1 MVRQSGILSRVCVDT
16 LQDWPSKVFKRPMR
30 ALSPLP
36 VPNNRED
43 DEEGALI
50 HSSVGTD
57 AKVATNK
64 KEPEAMIPQTAPK
77 YEAVPQEEGAHA
89 IVKKFRQPELEQAL
103 RWKYASAALGVLLLI
118 SWIVIFAFL
127 AGLSR
132 AGGEASGTIMSRNQQ
147 VGASLMCERDQ
158 SWANAC
164 IQS

>member
-1 MVRQSGILSRVCVDT
+1 MQE
-16 LQDWPSKVFKRPMR
+16 WPSKVFKRPMR
-30 ALSPLP
+30 ALSPGPLP
-36 VPNNRED
+36 LPRED

-50 HSSVGTD
+50 QSSIGTD

-64 KEPEAMIPQTAPK
+64 KEPEALIRQETVPK
-77 YEAVPQEEGAHA
+77 YEAVPQEEGARA

-103 RWKYASAALGVLLLI
+103 RWKYASVALGVLLLI

-147 VGASLMCERDQ
+147 VGASYMFGGDTMYWIIWGQRH
-158 SWANAC
+158 
-164 IQS
+164 IQ